1 VSVSYFETCD
11 DVYKM
16 DINIMSFKDS
26 SKSYFII
33 SCNQKLQNTASSK
46 ELDGNDNS
54 NIYFEGMKW
63 RMGNGHWYVHN
74 YIRILKDGK

>member
-1 VSVSYFETCD
+1 VSVSYFETRD

-33 SCNQKLQNTASSK
+33 SCNPKVQNTASAK
-46 ELDGNDNS
+46 ELGGKDNS
-54 NIYFEGMKW
+54 NSYF
-63 RMGNGHWYVHN
+63 R
-74 YIRILKDGK
+74 L